1 MAIYLVS
8 DTHFGHDRAFI
19 YEPRGFKNIYDHDI
33 ALVKNWNGIIK
44 PEDEVYHLGDVML
57 GDNTN
62 GLKYLHQLNG
72 KIHIIRGNHDT
83 DTRIELYKNSWNV
96 VEVYDVGYRLKFG
109 KYHFVLTHK
118 PMITDELTREK
129 LTRCECNFYG
139 HTHQKNNFY
148 EDRPYMY
155 HVGIDSH
162 NCMPVRIEDAIA
174 DMEAKVIECKSF
186 L

>member
-1 MAIYLVS
+1 MAIYLIS
-8 DTHFGHDRAFI
+8 DSHFNHDRSFI

-33 ALVKNWNGIIK
+33 ALVKNWNSIIK

-62 GLKYLHQLNG
+62 GLKCLHQLNG

-83 DTRIELYKNSWNV
+83 DTRIELYKNASNV
-96 VEVYDVGYRLKFG
+96 VEIVDAKYIRYK
-109 KYHFVLTHK
+109 KYHFFLTHY
-118 PMITDELTREK
+118 PCITGNLEK
-129 LTRCECNFYG
+129 DNLKGMTCNFYG

-155 HVGIDSH
+155 HVGVDSH

-174 DMEAKVIECKSF
+174 DMEAKVQECLKF